1 MDGER
6 LQKILAEAGVASRRA
21 AEELIRS
28 GRVKVN
34 GETAQL
40 GRKAN
45 LDWDLIEVDGVS
57 IEKREEPVYIMLH
70 KPRGYVCTMKDE
82 RGRKTVGELT
92 ADCGARVY
100 PVGRLDMNSEGLL
113 IMTNDGEA
121 AQRLAHPSG
130 MVNKTYHVKV
140 RGEGLAAKLELL
152 EKPMTVDGVSYKGA
166 RLQLLQQKEDRA
178 LVAMTL
184 SEGKNRE
191 IRNMCG
197 AAGLE
202 VLRLKRVSEGA
213 LQLGGLKSGSWRY
226 LTAREIAWVRSG
238 GKQQAAGNRQPG
250 SG

>member
-1 MDGER
+1 MEGER
-6 LQKILAEAGVASRRA
+6 LQKLIAEAGVASRRG
-21 AEELIRS
+21 AEELIRA

-34 GETAQL
+34 GEVAQL
-40 GRKAN
+40 GQKAN

-82 RGRKTVGELT
+82 RGRRTVAELT

-113 IMTNDGEA
+113 IMTNDGAA

-130 MVNKTYHVKV
+130 QVQKTYHVKV
-140 RGEGLAAKLELL
+140 KGDGLAAKLEQL
-152 EKPMTVDGVSYKGA
+152 EKPMVVDGVSYRGA
-166 RLQLLQQKEDRA
+166 RLQLLEQKEDRA

-197 AAGLE
+197 AVGLE

-213 LQLGGLKSGSWRY
+213 LQLGNLKSGTWRY
-226 LTAREIAWVRSG
+226 LTAKEIGWLKQAG
-238 GKQQAAGNRQPG
+238 GDR
-250 SG
+250 